1 MAMPVRLLTLLLTSA
16 LALHALADEP
26 AITPDQL
33 QPAIIRALPLLE
45 RGAMGHREQRSCF
58 SCHQQGVPIL
68 ALATAQNRGFEI
80 NMQELERQMQF
91 IAEFLDRNRQS
102 FLEGKGTGGQ
112 VDTAGYALLALE
124 QGQYQPNDTTAAVTE
139 YLLLFQQDADHWTNS
154 SHRPPSEASEF
165 TTNYLGLRA
174 LAMYRSDAQQERAAQ
189 RRRHVRQWF
198 LKAVPKDTE
207 DHVFRLLAYKLL
219 EEPTEEIAAAASEL
233 RALERDDGGWGQT
246 PELAADAYATG
257 TALFALHQAGGLAT
271 EDPVYQRGMHF
282 LLKTQQDD
290 GSWHIVS
297 RSKPF
302 QKYFETGFPH
312 QKDQFISSAATAWAT
327 TALLLAIEKT
337 KE

>member
-1 MAMPVRLLTLLLTSA
+1 MAMPVRLLTLLLTTV
-16 LALHALADEP
+16 LGFHAIADEP
-26 AITPDQL
+26 MLSPDQL
-33 QPAIIRALPLLE
+33 RPAVSRALPLLE
-45 RGAMGHREQRSCF
+45 QGAIGHREQRTCF

-80 NMQELERQMQF
+80 NKEELERQRQF
-91 IAEFLDRNRQS
+91 IAAFLDRNRQA

-124 QGQYQPNDTTAAVTE
+124 QGQHKPDETTTAVTE

-174 LAMYRSDAQQERAAQ
+174 LATYRSDAQQERAAK
-189 RRRHVRQWF
+189 RRQQVRQW
-198 LKAVPKDTE
+198 LRKAMPKDTE
-207 DHVFRLLAYKLL
+207 DHVFRLLAYGLL
-219 EEPTEEIAAAASEL
+219 QEPREVLATAAGEL
-233 RALERDDGGWGQT
+233 RALQRDDGGWGQT
-246 PELAADAYATG
+246 PELSADAYATG

-271 EDPVYQRGMHF
+271 EDPVYQRGMRF
-282 LLKTQQDD
+282 LLKTQLDD
-290 GSWHIVS
+290 GSWHVAS

-312 QKDQFISSAATAWAT
+312 QKDQFISAAATAWAT
-327 TALLLAIEKT
+327 TTLLLATEDT
-337 KE
+337 K